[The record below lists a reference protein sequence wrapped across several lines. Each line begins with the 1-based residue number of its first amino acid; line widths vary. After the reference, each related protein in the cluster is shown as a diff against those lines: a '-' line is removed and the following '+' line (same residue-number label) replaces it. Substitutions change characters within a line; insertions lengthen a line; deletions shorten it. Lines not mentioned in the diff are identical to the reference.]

1 MTMDGT
7 RPIHLLLIE
16 DDTDSADAMRS
27 LLRRQGVDVDWA
39 ASGKE
44 AVAFFEQG
52 APTVD
57 VILLDLMLPDMDG
70 SDLIRQLARTT
81 DLPPIVIHSAASQA
95 ELLRSAGELHPV
107 AILQKPT
114 DWVRLREILESC
126 RPAAN
131 GQPG

>member
-1 MTMDGT
+1 MDGT